1 MDNEKDFIE
10 KAKNNPKVF
19 GELYDQYYPRIFG
32 YIFRITGDYAIACD
46 ITSETFLKVWMKI
59 GGFRWKGVSISSWI
73 FKIATNELNQY
84 FRKKKYTAHTLL
96 DLAIIDGDT
105 RTNPAYVND
114 STNETIT
121 RLDQAEEFMNL
132 HQKLTMLPPKYQ
144 KVIALRYFEEMSIA
158 QISQI
163 LAKKEGTVKSLL
175 SRGLDRLKNNF

>member
-1 MDNEKDFIE
+1 LDNEKDFIE

-32 YIFRITGDYAIACD
+32 YIFRITGDYAVACD

-59 GGFRWKGVSISSWI
+59 GGFRWKGFSISSWI

-84 FRKKKYTAHTLL
+84 FRKKKYTPHTLL
-96 DLAIIDGDT
+96 DLAIIDRDT
-105 RTNPAYVND
+105 RANPPYVND

-132 HQKLTMLPPKYQ
+132 HRELTMLPSKYQ
-144 KVIALRYFEEMSIA
+144 TVIALRYFEEMSIA

-163 LAKKEGTVKSLL
+163 LAKKEGTVKSHL